1 MRSYKV
7 LSLLLGYPS
16 EALQDNMEEL
26 KVALQEEGALKGRY
40 TKKLYA
46 FMDRL
51 AQMDL
56 LKLQE
61 QYVALFD
68 RSRTNSLYIFEHVHG
83 ESRDR
88 GGAMVDLSE
97 TYEKFGYKL
106 DSSELPD
113 YLPLFLEFLSV
124 LPPED
129 AQAFLRDA
137 VHVIATVGAKLG
149 KKESGYQYIFKAI
162 EQLADTKIDPELI
175 AQALLEAEQVD
186 ESMEALDKEWEETP
200 AFDGMG
206 GADCGGCPT
215 TPSAPKIH

>member
-1 MRSYKV
+1 MRTYKV

-16 EALQDNMEEL
+16 KAMQDNMLEL
-26 KVALQEEGALKGRY
+26 KEVLASEGVIEGRNA
-40 TKKLYA
+40 KKLYA
-46 FMDRL
+46 FMDRIARL
-51 AQMDL
+51 DL

-97 TYEKFGYKL
+97 TYEKYGYKL
-106 DSSELPD
+106 DSGELPD

-137 VHVIATVGAKLG
+137 VHVIAMVGAKLG
-149 KKESGYQYIFKAI
+149 KKDSGYQYVFKAI

-186 ESMEALDKEWEETP
+186 ESLEALDKEWEETP

-206 GADCGGCPT
+206 GADCGTCPST
-215 TPSAPKIH
+215 QAAPKIH

>member
-1 MRSYKV
+1 MRTYKV

-16 EALQDNMEEL
+16 KALQDNMEEL
-26 KVALQEEGALKGRY
+26 KLALESEGVIKDRNA
-40 TKKLYA
+40 KKLYA

-51 AQMDL
+51 ARLDL

-88 GGAMVDLSE
+88 GGAMIDLTE
-97 TYEKFGYKL
+97 AYEKEGYKL
-106 DSSELPD
+106 DSGELPD

-129 AQAFLRDA
+129 AQTFLRDA
-137 VHVIATVGAKLG
+137 VHVIAMVGAKLD
-149 KKESGYQYIFKAI
+149 KKDSGYAYVFKAI
-162 EQLADTKIDPELI
+162 EHLADTKIDPELI

-206 GADCGGCPT
+206 GADCGTCPT
-215 TPSAPKIH
+215 PESAPEIH

>member
-26 KVALQEEGALKGRY
+26 KIALQEEGALKGRY

-51 AQMDL
+51 AQMEL

-88 GGAMVDLSE
+88 GGAMIDLTE
-97 TYEKFGYKL
+97 AYEKLGYKL

-149 KKESGYQYIFKAI
+149 KKDSGYQYIFKAI
-162 EQLADTKIDPELI
+162 EQMADTKIDPELI

-200 AFDGMG
+200 AFDGAG
-206 GADCGGCPT
+206 GADCGTCPT
-215 TPSAPKIH
+215 TSSPKIH

>member
-1 MRSYKV
+1 MRTYKV

-16 EALQDNMEEL
+16 EALQDNMTEL
-26 KVALQEEGALKGRY
+26 KDVLDNEGVIKGKNA
-40 TKKLYA
+40 KKLYA

-51 AQMDL
+51 ARVDL
-56 LKLQE
+56 MKLQE

-88 GGAMVDLSE
+88 GGAMVDLTE
-97 TYEKFGYKL
+97 AYEKSGYKL

-129 AQAFLRDA
+129 AQTFLRDA
-137 VHVIATVGAKLG
+137 VHVIAMVGAKLG
-149 KKESGYQYIFKAI
+149 KKDSGYQYIFKAI
-162 EQLADTKIDPELI
+162 EQMADTKIDPELI
-175 AQALLEAEQVD
+175 AQALIEAEQVD
-186 ESMEALDKEWEETP
+186 ESMEALDREWEETP
-200 AFDGMG
+200 AFDNAG
-206 GADCGGCPT
+206 GADCGTCPT
-215 TPSAPKIH
+215 TSAPKMH

>member
-88 GGAMVDLSE
+88 GGAMIDLSE
-97 TYEKFGYKL
+97 TYEKYGYKL

-137 VHVIATVGAKLG
+137 VHVIAMVGAKLG
-149 KKESGYQYIFKAI
+149 KKDSGYQYIFKAI

-206 GADCGGCPT
+206 GDDCGTCPT
-215 TPSAPKIH
+215 ASAPKIH